1 MPNLHDVAGGI
12 TADSGGCARAASGC
26 VKRLR
31 DSERRLRGQ
40 GCWRVVGA
48 AMTWVVAGCGGNG
61 LAHDAPNASPAT
73 ATGADVAPVAVAA
86 NDLSSTD
93 TDTAAPGSAAT
104 SPATTVMSNPLTP
117 TSDDIA
123 DRAESALRDDTTFP
137 LTIVDETGAEI
148 VVTSIE
154 RIIPLD
160 GTVAEVVFALGLGD
174 HVVATD
180 LSATYPPEADA
191 LPEIGY
197 QRALAAETIAAH
209 TPTVLL
215 ATDIAGPPEA
225 LDDLRRL
232 GYPLVIVPNPSTP
245 TGAGQKIRAVAAA
258 LGSAEQGAA
267 LAESVDS
274 AIAAASVPADADIA
288 RPRVLALYVRGTV
301 AQVVLGESSNTH
313 WLIEAAGGIDV
324 GSEMGVLDSA
334 PISAEAILAAAPD
347 VLLIPAAG
355 LDSVDGVDGL
365 LDIGGLGQTPAGQ
378 RRQVLAYDD
387 QLLLGNGPRTAQMLA
402 QLRDD
407 LSTAVVAPT
416 SGTSQKES

>member
-1 MPNLHDVAGGI
+1 M
-12 TADSGGCARAASGC
+12 
-26 VKRLR
+26 
-31 DSERRLRGQ
+31 
-40 GCWRVVGA
+40 
-48 AMTWVVAGCGGNG
+48 
-61 LAHDAPNASPAT
+61 
-73 ATGADVAPVAVAA
+73 ATGADAASVAIAADSPPSSAAPLTTAETTVASTSSAVTTMLPPASSADVMATTDAA
-86 NDLSSTD
+86 N
-93 TDTAAPGSAAT
+93 GS
-104 SPATTVMSNPLTP
+104 
-117 TSDDIA
+117 
-123 DRAESALRDDTTFP
+123 DTTFP
-137 LTIVDETGAEI
+137 LAVIDETGAEI

-160 GTVAEVVFALGLGD
+160 GDVAEVVFALGLGD

-209 TPTVLL
+209 APTVLL

-232 GYPLVIVPNPSTP
+232 GYPLIIVPNHSTP
-245 TGAGQKIRAVAAA
+245 TGAGRKIRAVATA
-258 LGSAEQGAA
+258 LGIPERGASLAAE
-267 LAESVDS
+267 VDA
-274 AIAAASVPADADIA
+274 AIADASIPADADID

-301 AQVVLGESSNTH
+301 AQLVLGESANTH

-324 GSEMGVLDSA
+324 GASMGVADSA

-355 LDSVDGVDGL
+355 LDSVSGIDGL
-365 LDIGGLGQTPAGQ
+365 LDLGGLGQTPAGQ
-378 RRQVLAYDD
+378 QRQVLAYDD

-402 QLRDD
+402 RLRDD
-407 LSTAVVAPT
+407 LSTVVVA
-416 SGTSQKES
+416 GTNETPE